1 MAKVMELEINEKV
14 YAFKAGFAFIRE
26 VDPLRKQKRNGIEEN
41 VGLNVLIGGLL
52 DKNADD
58 LLTALIA
65 MNKGQEPRVTKKEL
79 EEYIEEYDDIES
91 LFGQVIDFLSD
102 ANCTKAKTL
111 QLAEL
116 YQEMQKKQRADLLGH
131 GANSTNNA

>member
-1 MAKVMELEINEKV
+1 MANTMELEMNGTV

-26 VDPLRKQKRNGIEEN
+26 VDPLHKQKRNGIEEN
-41 VGLNVLIGGLL
+41 VGLNVLLGGLL

-65 MNKGQEPRVTKKEL
+65 MNKGQEQRVTKKEL
-79 EEYIEEYDDIES
+79 EEYIEEHDDIES
-91 LFGQVIDFLSD
+91 LYGQVIDFLSN
-102 ANCTKAKTL
+102 ANCTKAKML
-111 QLAEL
+111 QLTEL

-131 GANSTNNA
+131 GANSTSNV